1 VASESGTGQTPATS
15 DRCVTTMYYV
25 YILKHPSEDRIY
37 IGFSTDLRSRMKR
50 HQSVPRNWHLAYYEA
65 YASEADA
72 RARERRL
79 KHYGNVQ
86 QLLKK
91 RIMGS
96 RNAV

>member
-1 VASESGTGQTPATS
+1 MASESGRDQTPATS

-25 YILKHPSEDRIY
+25 YILKHPSENPIY
-37 IGFSTDLRSRMKR
+37 IGFSTDLRSRMRR
-50 HQSVPRNWHLAYYEA
+50 HRSEHSKWRLAYYEA

-91 RIMGS
+91 RIMRS
-96 RNAV
+96 LQTV

>member
-1 VASESGTGQTPATS
+1 
-15 DRCVTTMYYV
+15 MYYV
-25 YILKHPSEDRIY
+25 YILKHPTEDRIY
-37 IGFSTDLRSRMKR
+37 IGFSTDLRSRVKEHR
-50 HQSVPRNWHLAYYEA
+50 TLHPKWRLAYYEA

-91 RIMGS
+91 RIMRSLTVG
-96 RNAV
+96 

>member
-1 VASESGTGQTPATS
+1 MASESGRDQTLATS

-25 YILKHPSEDRIY
+25 YILKHPSKDLIY
-37 IGFSTDLRSRMKR
+37 IGFSTDLRSRLKR
-50 HQSVPRNWHLAYYEA
+50 HRSEHPVWRLAYYEA

-91 RIMGS
+91 RIIDS
-96 RNAV
+96 LNTV

>member
-1 VASESGTGQTPATS
+1 
-15 DRCVTTMYYV
+15 MYYV
-25 YILKHPSEDRIY
+25 YILKHPTDDRIY
-37 IGFSTDLRSRMKR
+37 TCFSTDLRSRMKMHR
-50 HQSVPRNWHLAYYEA
+50 TKHPKWFLAYYEA

-91 RIMGS
+91 RIMS
-96 RNAV
+96 SLQMI

>member
-1 VASESGTGQTPATS
+1 
-15 DRCVTTMYYV
+15 MYYV

-50 HQSVPRNWHLAYYEA
+50 HQTVHKNWRLAYYEA

-91 RIMGS
+91 RIMDS
-96 RNAV
+96 LNTV

>member
-1 VASESGTGQTPATS
+1 
-15 DRCVTTMYYV
+15 MYYV
-25 YILKHPSEDRIY
+25 YILKHPSKDLIY

-50 HQSVPRNWHLAYYEA
+50 HRSEHLTWRLAYYEA

-72 RARERRL
+72 RARERPL

-91 RIMGS
+91 RIMRS
-96 RNAV
+96 LKTF

>member
-1 VASESGTGQTPATS
+1 
-15 DRCVTTMYYV
+15 MYYV

-50 HQSVPRNWHLAYYEA
+50 HRSEHSTWRLAYYEA
-65 YASEADA
+65 YASETDA

-91 RIMGS
+91 RIMRS
-96 RNAV
+96 LQMV

>member
-1 VASESGTGQTPATS
+1 
-15 DRCVTTMYYV
+15 MYYV
-25 YILKHPSEDRIY
+25 YVLKHPTGSRIY
-37 IGFSTDLRSRMKR
+37 IGFSTDLRSRMKIHKTEHR
-50 HQSVPRNWHLAYYEA
+50 KWRLTYYEA

-91 RIMGS
+91 RIMRS
-96 RNAV
+96 LQMV